1 MKLEYHL
8 TVKELNRYFARK
20 FDWLVMLIIAY
31 AVVFGVQYINQGSGF
46 PWVGVMVLIASI
58 ALVYVLIIGALSFWC
73 KPAVIEITDTGIQ
86 ETMSGKTRQWAWH
99 KVGDF
104 ALDERYLTI
113 KLGASIAIIPIEQ
126 VGVVAAM
133 DFYERIY
140 QQKRLKFQ

>member
-1 MKLEYHL
+1 MTLHYHL
-8 TVKELNRYFARK
+8 TVKELNRYFIYK
-20 FDWLVMLIIAY
+20 FDWLVMLIVAY
-31 AVVFGVQYINQGSGF
+31 AAVFGVQSINQGSGF
-46 PWVGVMVLIASI
+46 PWVGVVVLIASI
-58 ALVYVLIIGALSFWC
+58 VLVYALIIGVLSFWC
-73 KPAVIEITDTGIQ
+73 KPAVIEITDTGIR
-86 ETMSGKTRQWAWH
+86 ETMSGKTKQWAWH

-113 KLGASIAIIPIEQ
+113 KLGASTAIIPIEQ

>member
-20 FDWLVMLIIAY
+20 FDWLFMVMVICAF
-31 AVVFGVQYINQGSGF
+31 VVGVQSINQGSGF
-46 PWVGVMVLIASI
+46 AWVGVGVLTVTMVM
-58 ALVYVLIIGALSFWC
+58 VYALIIGLLSFWC

-86 ETMSGKTRQWAWH
+86 ETMSGKTKQWAWH

-113 KLGASIAIIPIEQ
+113 KLGVSIAIIPIEQ
-126 VGVVAAM
+126 VGVVSAM

-140 QQKRLKFQ
+140 QQKRLKF

>member
-20 FDWLVMLIIAY
+20 FDWLVMPIVAY
-31 AVVFGVQYINQGSGF
+31 AVVFGAQSINQGSGF
-46 PWVGVMVLIASI
+46 AWVGVGVLTVTMVM
-58 ALVYVLIIGALSFWC
+58 VYALIIGLLSFWC
-73 KPAVIEITDTGIQ
+73 KPAEIEITDIGIQ
-86 ETMSGKTRQWAWH
+86 ETMGGKTKQWAWH

-133 DFYERIY
+133 DFYEHIY

>member
-20 FDWLVMLIIAY
+20 FDWLFMVMVICAF
-31 AVVFGVQYINQGSGF
+31 VVGVQSINQGSGF
-46 PWVGVMVLIASI
+46 PWVGVGVLTLTMVM
-58 ALVYVLIIGALSFWC
+58 VYALIIGLLSFWC

-86 ETMSGKTRQWAWH
+86 ETMSDKTRQWAWH

-104 ALDERYLTI
+104 ALDEQYLTI

-126 VGVVAAM
+126 VGVVSAM

-140 QQKRLKFQ
+140 QQKRLKF